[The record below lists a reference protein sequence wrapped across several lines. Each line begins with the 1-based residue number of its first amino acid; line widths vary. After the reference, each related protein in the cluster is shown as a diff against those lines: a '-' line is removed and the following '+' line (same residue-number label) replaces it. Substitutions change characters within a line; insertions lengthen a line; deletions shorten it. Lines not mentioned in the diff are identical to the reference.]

1 MADIDSL
8 KKKLAYQKS
17 LKEDLKKEKKDR
29 FIPKVDKKIK
39 ELEAQIKEA
48 GKPKSKP
55 AKAPAK
61 AKKTP
66 AKKAKSKVA
75 GMSRE
80 RCIEELEQLKLRVLK
95 AEKNKEKNI
104 KSGKA
109 YADGSLKPGA
119 SLENE
124 AEVIENKAGAG
135 HSIPKKEQKQIT
147 INIEEIVRNVVQM
160 IKTKK
165 DSEVLLQ
172 DLIKRLNQV
181 LSDVKRRRVYYE
193 G

>member
-48 GKPKSKP
+48 GKPKSK
-55 AKAPAK
+55 PAK